1 MASCKATSGLTTTCE
16 DLLRVGGL
24 SKTFWVGYLSELDTQ
39 ISLDQ
44 VADVNALDFIA
55 YGGLRRFDGNKFSHS
70 AGYEVQRATGGTV
83 SYKHS
88 VSVKL
93 LSDSTA
99 DDVTLQELSL
109 GQDIFIVAEDNNR
122 DFFIFGAG
130 NGLSVE
136 SGAQNSGETGD
147 ADARVTMV
155 FSGQEKT
162 LPIRFELGGGYQAT
176 LNYLQSFEL

>member
-1 MASCKATSGLTTTCE
+1 MACKVESGLTTTCE

-44 VADVNALDFIA
+44 TTDVQSLDFGS

-70 AGYEVQRATGGTV
+70 AGYEIQRAAGGTI
-83 SYKHS
+83 SFKHA

-99 DDVTLQELSL
+99 DDVVLQDLTL
-109 GQDIFIVAEDNNR
+109 GQDIFIIAEDNNR
-122 DFFIFGAG
+122 DFFIYGAG
-130 NGLSVE
+130 NGLTVE
-136 SGAQNSGETGD
+136 SGTQNSGETGD

-162 LPIRFELGGGYQAT
+162 LPIRFEVAASYQAT
-176 LNYLQSFEL
+176 LNYIESFEV

>member
-1 MASCKATSGLTTTCE
+1 MSTCKAAGGLTTTCE

-44 VADVNALDFIA
+44 TADVNALDFIA
-55 YGGLRRFDGNKFSHS
+55 YGGLRRFDGSKFSHS
-70 AGYEVQRATGGTV
+70 AGFETQRAAGGTI

-99 DDVTLQELSL
+99 DDVILQDLSL
-109 GQDIFIVAEDNNR
+109 GQDIFIIVEDNNR
-122 DFFIFGAG
+122 DFFIYGAG
-130 NGLSVE
+130 NGLTVE
-136 SGAQNSGETGD
+136 SGSQNSGETGD

-162 LPIRFELGGGYQAT
+162 LPIRFALGAGYQAT
-176 LNYLQSFEL
+176 LNYLVGFEI

>member
-1 MASCKATSGLTTTCE
+1 MASCKAESGIGVTCE

-44 VADVNALDFIA
+44 TADVALLDFGS

-70 AGYEVQRATGGTV
+70 AGFEVQKATGGTI

-99 DDVTLQELSL
+99 DDVVLQDLSL
-109 GQDIFIVAEDNNR
+109 GQDIFIIAEDNNR
-122 DFFIFGAG
+122 DFFIYGAG
-130 NGLSVE
+130 NGLAVE
-136 SGAQNSGETGD
+136 SGAMNTGETGD
-147 ADARVTMV
+147 SDARVTMV
-155 FSGQEKT
+155 FAGQEKT
-162 LPIRFELGGGYQAT
+162 LPIRFEVASSYQAT
-176 LNYLQSFEL
+176 LNYIESFEV

>member
-1 MASCKATSGLTTTCE
+1 MASCKAESGLTTSCE

-24 SKTFWVGYLSELDTQ
+24 AKTFWVGYLSELDTQ
-39 ISLDQ
+39 ISLAQ
-44 VADVNALDFIA
+44 AADVNALDFGS
-55 YGGLRRFDGNKFSHS
+55 YGGLRRFDGIKFSHS
-70 AGYEVQRATGGTV
+70 AGYEVQRAAGGTI

-99 DDVTLQELSL
+99 DDVILQDLSL
-109 GQDIFIVAEDNNR
+109 GQDIFVIAEDNNR

-130 NGLSVE
+130 NGLTVE

-162 LPIRFELGGGYQAT
+162 LPIRFEVAGSYQAT
-176 LNYLQSFEL
+176 VNYIQSFEV